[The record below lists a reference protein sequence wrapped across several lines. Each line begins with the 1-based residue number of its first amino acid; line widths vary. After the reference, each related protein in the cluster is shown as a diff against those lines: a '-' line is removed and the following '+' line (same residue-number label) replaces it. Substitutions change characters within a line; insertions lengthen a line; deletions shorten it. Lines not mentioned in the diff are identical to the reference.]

1 MFGGF
6 FVGFFQTQ
14 IKQQKDLSP
23 CNPLNEIINIGHS
36 HVMPIVRDWP
46 NVYRQQKIKLEEL
59 GSCPTVKPFFVS
71 DHVPAA
77 LSLSLYSV

>member
-1 MFGGF
+1 
-6 FVGFFQTQ
+6 
-14 IKQQKDLSP
+14 
-23 CNPLNEIINIGHS
+23 
-36 HVMPIVRDWP
+36 MPIVRDWP

-71 DHVPAA
+71 DYVPAA